1 MDNAGIQRAFQEVA
15 DLLDLLGEQRFK
27 VEAYRRAART
37 LESLGEPLERIAARN
52 ELGTIPGVGDALE
65 AKIREL
71 LSTGQLAYLE
81 KLRAQVPP
89 GIRELMRLPG
99 VGPKTARRFWIEIH
113 VEGPQELAQAIEA
126 GKLVGVS
133 GFGEKKI
140 EQLRSG
146 LAALG
151 KGTDG
156 GERRPILDAW
166 VIAEDLR
173 DRLRTGAPV
182 DQIVVAGS
190 LRRRRETV
198 GDLDILVT
206 SREPAAVFAKFLGLP
221 GIREV
226 RSRGD
231 TKSTVLYGPGIQV
244 DLRVVEPESFGA
256 ALQYFTGSKDHNVRL
271 RTIARDRGLR
281 INEYGVYRDTE
292 RIAGRTEEEVYAT
305 LGLPYI
311 PPEIRENHGEVEA
324 AAAGKLPD
332 LVDPAQVRSELD
344 ARLPDAGEDAEVARW
359 VERAQ
364 ALGHTEIGVALA
376 DDDHLAERLARLRR
390 SADSLVSGGESVR
403 LHFGLERPA
412 ADPGS
417 PPSGIEF
424 LALLP
429 RGDPPRSSG
438 GPIAGPT
445 VRFLGRL
452 EREEAGWAERRAA
465 WFEWAVAQRVPIEV
479 GPRPERSGLDSGTL
493 RALAAKGATFV
504 PSAGPERSGDLA
516 RIAVSVGL
524 LRRGAVPTAQV
535 RTTLAA
541 LAPTPRR
548 RRSH

>member
-1 MDNAGIQRAFQEVA
+1 MDNEGIQRAFQEVA

-37 LESLGEPLERIAARN
+37 LESLGEPLERMAERN

-71 LSTGQLAYLE
+71 LSTGRLAYLE
-81 KLRAQVPP
+81 KLRAQVPA

-151 KGTDG
+151 KGSDG

-173 DRLRTGAPV
+173 DRLRSSAPV
-182 DQIVVAGS
+182 DQLVVAGS

-198 GDLDILVT
+198 GDLDLLAT
-206 SREPAAVFAKFLGLP
+206 SHEPAAVFAKFLALP

-271 RTIARDRGLR
+271 RTLARDRGLR
-281 INEYGVYRDTE
+281 INEYGVYRDSE

-305 LGLPYI
+305 LGLPLI

-324 AAAGKLPD
+324 AGAGKLPD
-332 LVDPAQVRSELD
+332 LVDAARVRSELD
-344 ARLPDAGEDAEVARW
+344 ARIPETGEDGEVARW

-364 ALGHTEIGVALA
+364 ALGLAELGVVLPE
-376 DDDHLAERLARLRR
+376 DDHLSDRLSRLRR

-403 LHFGLERPA
+403 LHYGLERPA
-412 ADPGS
+412 GS
-417 PPSGIEF
+417 AAASPSGIEF
-424 LALLP
+424 LLLLP
-429 RGDPPRSSG
+429 VGAPPRSSG
-438 GPIAGPT
+438 GPAARAVP
-445 VRFLGRL
+445 RFLGRL
-452 EREEAGWAERRAA
+452 ESEEAGWAERRAG
-465 WFEWAVAQRVPIEV
+465 WFDWAVEQRVPIEV

-493 RALAAKGATFV
+493 RALAAKGASFL
-504 PSAGPERSGDLA
+504 PSAGPERSGELA
-516 RIAVSVGL
+516 RVAVSVGL
-524 LRRGAVPTAQV
+524 LRRGAVPAAQV
-535 RTTLAA
+535 RTGLGA

-548 RRSH
+548 PRAR